1 MNPIAKKQDV
11 TPLSRDPIISEKAT
25 AVSDP
30 YFKPKV
36 AELEAYRD
44 RVLADMRAKY
54 RKIHKDFRVYAED
67 ALTRFQANLDE
78 LVARL
83 AEQPG
88 ATASA

>member
-1 MNPIAKKQDV
+1 
-11 TPLSRDPIISEKAT
+11 
-25 AVSDP
+25 
-30 YFKPKV
+30 
-36 AELEAYRD
+36 
-44 RVLADMRAKY
+44 MRAKY